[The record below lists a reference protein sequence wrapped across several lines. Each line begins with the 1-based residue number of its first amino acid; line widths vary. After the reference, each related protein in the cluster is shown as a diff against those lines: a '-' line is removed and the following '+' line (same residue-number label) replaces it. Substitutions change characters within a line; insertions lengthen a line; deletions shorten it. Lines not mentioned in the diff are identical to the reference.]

1 MKKKRSTT
9 KCQQPAT
16 IHDLRVTASLILDL
30 TTPPNPRTSIAI
42 AFDLRSVFFLLLFSS
57 SSLLLLFLFL
67 FFFSTPISRGAIR
80 SIFPSGRGAGRHR
93 RSRSSSTHI
102 RPGVAQG
109 CVHRPPSARLG
120 WAGVQQPGS
129 RMWRRWMNRA
139 AVCRVERARSALATQ
154 TSFLHSGG
162 KVVGVRTI
170 RKG

>member
-1 MKKKRSTT
+1 MSTT
-9 KCQQPAT
+9 G
-16 IHDLRVTASLILDL
+16 HDPRPSRNSISHSRPHHPPEPTSFDRDRVRSSKRIL
-30 TTPPNPRTSIAI
+30 PPP
-42 AFDLRSVFFLLLFSS
+42 FFLLLSPSPLSFS
-57 SSLLLLFLFL
+57 